1 MAIKDLSL
9 KALREQI
16 NAATREVSFKTD
28 DGATTQ
34 MVYIP
39 KFRIP
44 TGLWQ
49 SGAFPAQ
56 DMELGGFFVDKY
68 QCSHKAATHASRGC
82 ADGITVAADDTTNIP
97 VSLPGKV
104 AWTDITH
111 PNAKQACANRKING
125 VACHLVTM
133 KEWATIA
140 FLTKF
145 LGHDIRGN
153 NSWGRDYRD
162 TNVHENTGMV
172 DSILAA
178 YNASY
183 NQAISRILTGTGPV
197 AFSHN
202 GLANGVFDIVGNVW
216 EWLDFLI
223 NAGVYTHSKKARIN
237 DSDGITASDTTIT
250 IDGMEA
256 GETWPASGLIK
267 IESEYIRYA
276 TINYQGSGK
285 AVLSNCTRAQSA
297 SAAATHANDVIV
309 EQLTDYCIIPGGA
322 TAYIANTSGINATDT
337 TITVTGVLN
346 GPGNNGF
353 AAGDVLQ
360 CETEQ
365 MTVTAVVSDVLTV
378 ARGANGS
385 TAAAHATGIAFAKI
399 SPQMSNASPSSTSV
413 DGANQAGYL
422 TTLRAEQD
430 LAALALPA
438 TAATQTE
445 EWKDGFFLRNNGQR
459 AALRGGSW
467 THASYARSGFAL
479 NLHYPPSDRN
489 SNVGFRA
496 AMSLNNL

>member
-16 NAATREVSFKTD
+16 NAGTREVSFKTD

-39 KFRIP
+39 KFRVP
-44 TGLWQ
+44 TALWQ
-49 SGAFPAQ
+49 AGAFPAQ
-56 DMELGGFFVDKY
+56 DMELGGFFIDKY
-68 QCSHKAATHASRGC
+68 QASHKAATHNARGV
-82 ADGITVAADDTTNIP
+82 ADNPTIAADNTTDIP

-133 KEWATIA
+133 KEWASIA

-162 TNVHENTGMV
+162 TNIHENTGMV
-172 DSILAA
+172 DTVMAA

-183 NQAISRILTGTGPV
+183 SQAISRILTGTGPV
-197 AFSHN
+197 SFSHN

-216 EWLDFLI
+216 EWIDFLI
-223 NAGVYTHSKKARIN
+223 NSGVYTHSKKARVN
-237 DSDGITASDTTIT
+237 DADGITVSDTTIT
-250 IDGMEA
+250 LDNMEA
-256 GETWPASGLIK
+256 GETWPASGLVK

-285 AVLSNCTRAQSA
+285 AVLSSCSRAQNS
-297 SAAATHANDVIV
+297 SVAATHANDVIV

-322 TAYIANTSGINATDT
+322 AAYIANAAGLSAADTS
-337 TITVTGVLN
+337 ITFTGLLN

-353 AAGDVLQ
+353 AAGDILQ

-365 MTVTAVVSDVLTV
+365 MTVTNVVSDVLTV
-378 ARGANGS
+378 TRAANGS
-385 TAAAHATGIAFAKI
+385 TAATHALGVAITKI
-399 SPQMSNASPSSTSV
+399 SPQMSNTTPSSTAV
-413 DGANQAGYL
+413 DGAYQAGFL
-422 TTLRAEQD
+422 TTLRGEQD

-438 TAATQTE
+438 TASAQTE
-445 EWKDGFFLRNNGQR
+445 EWKDIFYIRNTSQR

-467 THASYARSGFAL
+467 NYASDARSGFAL
-479 NLHYPPSDRN
+479 YLNNPPSNR
-489 SNVGFRA
+489 SNGVGFRA